1 MCRFSI
7 IKCIFLPCYGALDM
21 VQVWLTRGTV
31 QVKMEVKMKMKLKV
45 KAMVKVNL
53 SQCRP

>member
-1 MCRFSI
+1 
-7 IKCIFLPCYGALDM
+7 M